1 MKLAQGLIVR
11 TMAQR
16 RIPVG
21 RLGRLVRMAGVGAR
35 TGASL
40 LLSSRSES
48 TAERAA
54 EVLGTLRG
62 LATKVGQMMSYVDG
76 LLPETQREVFEKAMR
91 PLQADAP
98 TTPPEAVSRMIEG
111 ELGAPVKDIFARFD
125 LEPFASASIGQVHRA
140 ALFDGCEVA
149 VKVQHPRIDEAMEND
164 LNNAGIV
171 EALVSSL
178 GPRVMN
184 ARAVFEEV
192 RRRFREELDY
202 TLEAERQRVF
212 ADIHANDPLIH
223 VPRVFDECSSRRVL
237 TQQFVAGAT
246 LEQAAEMDEELRSR
260 YAETLWRFVFKG
272 TLIGGMFNAD
282 PHPGNYLFHPDGSI
296 TFLDFGCVQPLEPVH
311 MLRSRR
317 VHHAAL
323 QQDQAAF
330 EQRIV
335 ELLGLTGG
343 EYQRA
348 AVDYCLHCFDPLFHS
363 PFRVS
368 RGYVTEL
375 VSEIQ
380 ELKKFMFAK
389 DKSFV
394 PLPANMVFMN
404 RLQFGFYS
412 VLARLDVTANYAAVE
427 RTFLADAGAVSE
439 RAPESGEH
447 QSGSSTRKAGSVTV
461 RPVTRTRPP

>member
-1 MKLAQGLIVR
+1 
-11 TMAQR
+11 MAER
-16 RIPVG
+16 RVPVG

-40 LLSSRSES
+40 ILSSRSES
-48 TAERAA
+48 AAERAA

-76 LLPETQREVFEKAMR
+76 LLPEAQREVFERAMQ

-98 TTPPEAVSRMIEG
+98 STSPEAVSRMIER
-111 ELGAPVKDIFARFD
+111 ELGGKVKDLFADFD
-125 LEPFASASIGQVHRA
+125 LTPFASASIGQVHRA
-140 ALFDGCEVA
+140 RLFDGRTVA

-164 LNNAGIV
+164 LDNAGIV
-171 EALVSSL
+171 EALVSGL

-202 TLEAERQRVF
+202 TLEAERQRFF
-212 ADIHANDPLIH
+212 ADIHAGDPLIH
-223 VPRVFDECSSRRVL
+223 VPRVIDECSSRRVL
-237 TQQFVAGAT
+237 TAEFVSGAT
-246 LEQAAEMDEELRSR
+246 LEQAAEMDENLRRR

-272 TLIGGMFNAD
+272 NLIGGMFNAD
-282 PHPGNYLFHPDGSI
+282 PHPGNYLFHPDGGI
-296 TFLDFGCVQPLEPVH
+296 TFLDFGCVQPLDPTH
-311 MLRSRR
+311 MLRARR

-323 QQDQAAF
+323 QKDLAAF
-330 EQRIV
+330 ERRIA
-335 ELLGLTGG
+335 ELLGLRGG

-348 AVDYCLHCFDPLFHS
+348 ALEYCLRCFDPLLLS
-363 PFRVS
+363 PFRVT
-368 RGYVTEL
+368 RPYVSDL
-375 VSEIQ
+375 VGEIQ
-380 ELKKFMFAK
+380 KLKKFMFAK

-412 VLARLDVTANYAAVE
+412 VLARLDVAADYAAVE
-427 RTFLADAGAVSE
+427 RSFLAEAGWGFDALAQPHSAAVMFYD
-439 RAPESGEH
+439 RAR
-447 QSGSSTRKAGSVTV
+447 QS
-461 RPVTRTRPP
+461 